1 MTRLHSTELP
11 QPDLAQLSRQRFV
24 VRLPGAN
31 DVHVFQA
38 RLPIEPQVRQVLPEE
53 SEAFAEKEDRNE
65 REHKC
70 GDERVPAE
78 ERLDDLL
85 NRVLRVT
92 RFRAARDEDAG
103 VGDAFH
109 ATPSFANALALRQ

>member
-11 QPDLAQLSRQRFV
+11 QPDLAQFSRKRFV

-38 RLPIEPQVRQVLPEE
+38 RLAVEPQVRQVLPEE
-53 SEAFAEKEDRNE
+53 SEALAKKKDRDEGENDDS
-65 REHKC
+65 
-70 GDERVPAE
+70 DERVPAE

-85 NRVLRVT
+85 DCVLRAT
-92 RFRAARDEDAG
+92 RFRAARDENAG
-103 VGDAFH
+103 I
-109 ATPSFANALALRQ
+109 